1 MSVHLGAVGQCRVG
15 WRWLDTG
22 SHNCGGQAWDSTDLK
37 EVHRV
42 GGLKE
47 GLHLAGGGGGRLKEG
62 RSKVR

>member
-1 MSVHLGAVGQCRVG
+1 VSVSASWGSGPMQGRVE
-15 WRWLDTG
+15 
-22 SHNCGGQAWDSTDLK
+22 AWDSTDLK